1 MIKRI
6 GMNSIDAMATEI
18 KYQVEDLPKLELP
31 KQVKANNSVIVGSGD
46 SYAAALIAQYA
57 SNHRV
62 VCCNPMDI
70 LINPNIIGDR
80 QVFIVSVSG
89 NTIAN
94 VIAAK
99 IATKKRIPT
108 TAITANPK
116 SKLAKIC
123 DNIIELRFKTV
134 KVPTAGTIAFTSS
147 MLVCLSL
154 VKKIDSPCNLDTVLK
169 QANYE
174 IEDFFSTNEKSVR
187 YASYSS
193 YVLLGNGILFPI
205 AMYGALKI
213 NEVLGSK
220 AFAYPVEEFFHSPLF
235 STKVDDQII
244 ILDNQHSDDNYK
256 NKKLKILYEK
266 IREIHFPTL
275 FADCSGESLTDS
287 LLKAIFFLQL
297 FVLKHAQKRGMKD
310 CYFLDNKELLKTSSD
325 IIYGG
330 LSRYKI
336 S

>member
-6 GMNSIDAMATEI
+6 DMNSIDAMATEI
-18 KYQVEDLPKLELP
+18 GYQVEDLPKLELP
-31 KQVKANNSVIVGSGD
+31 ERVKANNPVIVGSGD

-70 LINPNIIGDR
+70 LINPNIISDR

-99 IATKKRIPT
+99 IATEKRVPT

-116 SKLAKIC
+116 SKLAKNC
-123 DNIIELRFKTV
+123 DGIIELRFKTV
-134 KVPTAGTIAFTSS
+134 KVPTTGTIAFTSS

-154 VKKIDSPCNLDTVLK
+154 VKKINSLCNIDTVFK
-169 QANYE
+169 QANHE
-174 IEDFFSTNEKSVR
+174 IEDFFSASAKSGR

-193 YVLLGNGILFPI
+193 YVLLGIGILFPVAI
-205 AMYGALKI
+205 YGALKI

-235 STKVDDQII
+235 GTKVDDQII
-244 ILDNQHSDDNYK
+244 LLANLHRDDNLK

-266 IREIHFPTL
+266 FRELHFPTL
-275 FADCSGESLTDS
+275 YVDCSGESLTDS
-287 LLKAIFFLQL
+287 LLKAIFSSQL
-297 FVLKHAQKRGMKD
+297 FVLRHAQKIGMKD
-310 CYFLDNKELLKTSSD
+310 CYFLDNRELLKASSD
-325 IIYGG
+325 IIYGV
-330 LSRYKI
+330 K
-336 S
+336 

>member
-1 MIKRI
+1 
-6 GMNSIDAMATEI
+6 MNSIDAMATEI
-18 KYQVEDLPKLELP
+18 RYQVEGLPKLELP

-62 VCCNPMDI
+62 VCCNPVDI
-70 LINPNIIGDR
+70 LINPNILSDR
-80 QVFIVSVSG
+80 QLFIVSVSG
-89 NTIAN
+89 NTVAN

-99 IATKKRIPT
+99 IATEKRIPT
-108 TAITANPK
+108 TAVTANPK
-116 SKLAKIC
+116 SKLAKNC
-123 DNIIELRFKTV
+123 DKIIELRFKTI

-154 VKKIDSPCNLDTVLK
+154 VKKIDSLCNIDTVFK

-174 IEDFFSTNEKSVR
+174 IEDFFSDSVKSRR
-187 YASYSS
+187 YASRSS
-193 YVLLGNGILFPI
+193 YVLLGTGILFPVAI
-205 AMYGALKI
+205 YGALKI

-235 STKVDDQII
+235 GTKVDDQII
-244 ILDNQHSDDNYK
+244 ILANLHRAYDNHK
-256 NKKLKILYEK
+256 NKKLKILHEK

-287 LLKAIFFLQL
+287 LLKAIFSLQL
-297 FVLKHAQKRGMKD
+297 FVLRYAQKTGMKD
-310 CYFLDNKELLKTSSD
+310 CYFLDNKELLKASSD
-325 IIYGG
+325 IIYGV
-330 LSRYKI
+330 K
-336 S
+336 